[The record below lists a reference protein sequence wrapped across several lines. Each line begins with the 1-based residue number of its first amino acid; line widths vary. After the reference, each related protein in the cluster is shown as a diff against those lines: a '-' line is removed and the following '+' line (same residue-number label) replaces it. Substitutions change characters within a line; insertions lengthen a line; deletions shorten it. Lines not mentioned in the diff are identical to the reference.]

1 MKENNSRENKVK
13 YGHCEKATKF
23 EKNLQPVST
32 FIKQRQNKW
41 IFFSYFCG
49 LFRKPELYTH
59 LDQPLGLKFLLR
71 NAVPSLQLKPGKAM
85 VLKWCYVRL
94 LLNWIMDSIFINL
107 HKILGYKYLLLYKD
121 SIPGSS
127 VLKVTFFRKFDEA
140 QNNMPN
146 HYLKL
151 EVLKLHLVVNCDAWQ
166 PIRVL
171 HIGKKR
177 SKIQMTSFR

>member
-32 FIKQRQNKW
+32 LIKQRQNKW

-85 VLKWCYVRL
+85 VLKSCYVRL
-94 LLNWIMDSIFINL
+94 LLNWIRYVCVQFSWIFARFYVIN
-107 HKILGYKYLLLYKD
+107 IL
-121 SIPGSS
+121 
-127 VLKVTFFRKFDEA
+127 VLKSCYI
-140 QNNMPN
+140 P
-146 HYLKL
+146 KL
-151 EVLKLHLVVNCDAWQ
+151 ITYWL
-166 PIRVL
+166 
-171 HIGKKR
+171 
-177 SKIQMTSFR
+177 IQFS